1 MSRIRVKKSPSYKE
15 LQRRNRN
22 QAHNLGAM
30 AREYLGRAHS
40 MDLQTD
46 VLLAE
51 GARLQKRYSWR
62 FWRRLR
68 FVFTGRR

>member
-1 MSRIRVKKSPSYKE
+1 MSRNRIKKAPSYKE

-22 QAHNLGAM
+22 QAANLGAM
-30 AREYLGRAHS
+30 AREYLGRAHR
-40 MDLQTD
+40 MDAQTD

-51 GARLQKRYSWR
+51 GARLQERYSWR

-68 FVFTGRR
+68 FVFTGR